1 MSFFIVALLLR
12 LRFGVLFSAFS
23 AMFLYFRGSD
33 LANGEG
39 WNGKIRWL
47 LCRSFDLFPDGAW
60 VGIGTDSIALARHGA
75 VWAALLLD

>member
-39 WNGKIRWL
+39 WNGKIGWL
-47 LCRSFDLFPDGAW
+47 LCRSFELVFCFSRMVHGW
-60 VGIGTDSIALARHGA
+60 ELARIA
-75 VWAALLLD
+75 